1 MRADLGNARN
11 LAHDEDEVNQINYVP
26 LIRPDDNIAAIDA
39 CADINFIS
47 CYSPHYAPELIHVKT
62 SGFTAVNTVKN
73 QGLTRSGKERDL
85 LLAWRTTGEYWG
97 KERTVVVTYNPKTAR
112 KQRYNFESKLLRLE
126 EFLYSVRM
134 KVRKQE
140 PLWKNGKKVGKR
152 YLEYCEERHFT
163 TDLYDLDLEE
173 QAGRLTIRFRKSAPK
188 LLSMSGVQGTSG
200 SFRPVFSDQQIHKAH
215 RIIPRRVF
223 KISLISVTRPC
234 SCRYF
239 R

>member
-39 CADINFIS
+39 CADINFIT
-47 CYSPHYAPELIHVKT
+47 CYSPHYAPELIHVKI

-73 QGLTRSGKERDL
+73 QGLTRAGKERDL
-85 LLAWRTTGEYWG
+85 LMAWRTTGEYLG
-97 KERTVVVTYNPKTAR
+97 KELTVVVTYNPMTGR

-140 PLWKNGKKVGKR
+140 PQWKNEKR
-152 YLEYCEERHFT
+152 WENVIWNTCEERHFSK
-163 TDLYDLDLEE
+163 DLYDLDLEE
-173 QAGRLTIRFRKSAPK
+173 QAGRLAIRFRKSALN
-188 LLSMSGVQGTSG
+188 LLSMFGAQGTSG